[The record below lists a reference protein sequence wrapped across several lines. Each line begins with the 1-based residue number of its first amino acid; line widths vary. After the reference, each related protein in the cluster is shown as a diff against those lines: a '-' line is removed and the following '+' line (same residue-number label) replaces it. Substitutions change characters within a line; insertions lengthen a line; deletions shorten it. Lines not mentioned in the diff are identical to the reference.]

1 MNAGAVS
8 ERVYAGVKRRIL
20 ERQYRPGDRL
30 DPATLGEALNSS
42 VTPVRDALHRLAGER
57 LIEARTSEGFHLPR
71 IDLAGLNDL
80 YRWTQDIVTAAVRS
94 WREQPAGAV
103 PPPCAGDDTA
113 LVAATAAAFAA
124 IGQRSTNVE
133 HRDALAAVN
142 DRLHA
147 VRLAEIRVLNDV
159 ADEIDGLHA
168 AIAAGSAT
176 MVRQRTSAYHRR
188 RHRRG
193 DEIVWTLYRNGAPR

>member
-8 ERVYAGVKRRIL
+8 ERVYAGLKSRIL
-20 ERQYRPGDRL
+20 ERKYRPGDRL

-57 LIEARTSEGFHLPR
+57 LIEARTSEGFYLPR

-80 YRWTQDIVTAAVRS
+80 YGWTQDIVTAAVRS
-94 WREQPAGAV
+94 WREQAAGAV
-103 PPPCAGDDTA
+103 PPACAGDDAA
-113 LVAATAAAFAA
+113 LVPATAAAFAA

-133 HRDALAAVN
+133 HRAALAAVN

-147 VRLAEIRVLNDV
+147 VRLAEIRVLKDV
-159 ADEIDGLHA
+159 ADEIDGLYA

-176 MVRQRTSAYHRR
+176 MVRQRTAAYHRR

-193 DEIVWTLYRNGAPR
+193 DEIVWTLYRNGTPR